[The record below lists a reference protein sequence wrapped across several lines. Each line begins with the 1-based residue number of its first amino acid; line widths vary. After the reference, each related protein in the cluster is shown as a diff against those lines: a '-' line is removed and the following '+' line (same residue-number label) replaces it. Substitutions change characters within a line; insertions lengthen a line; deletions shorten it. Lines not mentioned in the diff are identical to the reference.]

1 MGNLE
6 NLQGDV
12 FMGNLEKLKD
22 LIFETDNN
30 ACFIERERILG
41 RLEKEM
47 QNYSGADK
55 YAIVLSKLLAEV
67 STPILECDYFAGRVV
82 EAVPD
87 AGMKAPSK
95 LLCLSD
101 T

>member
-1 MGNLE
+1 
-6 NLQGDV
+6 
-12 FMGNLEKLKD
+12 MGNLEKLKD

-67 STPILECDYFAGRVV
+67 STPRCNARWKEIGATVQRKS
-82 EAVPD
+82 VPD
-87 AGMKAPSK
+87 LWSR
-95 LLCLSD
+95 
-101 T
+101 